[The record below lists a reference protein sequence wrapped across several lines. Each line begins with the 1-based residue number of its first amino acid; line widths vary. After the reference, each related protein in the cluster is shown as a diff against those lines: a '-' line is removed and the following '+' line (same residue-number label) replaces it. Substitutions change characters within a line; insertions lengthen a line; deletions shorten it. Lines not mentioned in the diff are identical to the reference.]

1 MVPWVWWY
9 HINLTKWANF
19 GGYTLYTYSV
29 QKTACTNYLTT
40 PMVMSSE
47 QETMWPDS
55 EAKATLWM
63 APEWCASTAVSR
75 RHLNRCEHSYRW
87 ILPS

>member
-1 MVPWVWWY
+1 
-9 HINLTKWANF
+9 
-19 GGYTLYTYSV
+19 
-29 QKTACTNYLTT
+29 
-40 PMVMSSE
+40 MVMSSE
-47 QETMWPDS
+47 HETMCPDS

-87 ILPS
+87 ILPSCKSS